1 MKVTFFLLGLIDIIA
16 AAMIFYPFHEAIM
29 LYIMVYM
36 IAKGGFFL
44 LTGLASRSIGP
55 HCIFLCASDVLVG
68 IALGM
73 IVLGFGNSE
82 GIGAIAFFIK
92 TFGTIGALKGIYTTA
107 LPLLS

>member
-1 MKVTFFLLGLIDIIA
+1 
-16 AAMIFYPFHEAIM
+16 
-29 LYIMVYM
+29 
-36 IAKGGFFL
+36 
-44 LTGLASRSIGP
+44 
-55 HCIFLCASDVLVG
+55 
-68 IALGM
+68 M